1 MPGRQGGSIMEK
13 LRVLFVCVH
22 NSARSQMAE
31 AFLRAFAGDAFEV
44 ESAGL
49 EPAEAVNP
57 LVVEVMAELGLD
69 LSGKKPQS
77 VFELFRQGRLYDY
90 VISVCEDGG
99 ERCPVFPGLTRR
111 WRWPFP
117 DPAAA
122 TGTREERLAQVRA
135 IRDQIRAKVERPF
148 FDAPEP

>member
-1 MPGRQGGSIMEK
+1 MEK
-13 LRVLFVCVH
+13 FRVLFVCVH
-22 NSARSQMAE
+22 NSGRSQMAE
-31 AFLRAFAGDAFEV
+31 AFLRNFAGDSFEV

-49 EPAEAVNP
+49 EPAPEVNP
-57 LVVEVMAELGLD
+57 LVVEAMAELGVD

-77 VFELFRQGRLYDY
+77 VFALFRQGRLYDY

-122 TGTREERLAQVRA
+122 TGTREERMEQVRA
-135 IRDQIRAKVERPF
+135 IRDMIREKVERPF
-148 FDAPEP
+148 ESVSEP

>member
-1 MPGRQGGSIMEK
+1 MEK

-31 AFLRAFAGDAFEV
+31 AFLRAFAGDSFEV

-57 LVVEVMAELGLD
+57 LVVEAMAELGFD
-69 LSGKKPQS
+69 LSGRKPKS
-77 VFELFRQGRLYDY
+77 AFELFRQGRLYDY

-111 WRWPFP
+111 WHWPFP
-117 DPAAA
+117 DPARV

-148 FDAPEP
+148 LDAPEP

>member
-1 MPGRQGGSIMEK
+1 MEK

-31 AFLRAFAGDAFEV
+31 AFLRAFAGDSFEV

-57 LVVEVMAELGLD
+57 LVVEAMAELGFD
-69 LSGKKPQS
+69 LSGRKPKS
-77 VFELFRQGRLYDY
+77 AFELFRQGRLYDY

-111 WRWPFP
+111 WHWPFP
-117 DPAAA
+117 DPARV
-122 TGTREERLAQVRA
+122 TGTHEERLAQVRA

-148 FDAPEP
+148 LDAPEP

>member
-1 MPGRQGGSIMEK
+1 MEK

-31 AFLRAFAGDAFEV
+31 AFLRRFAGDSFAV

-57 LVVEVMAELGLD
+57 LVVEAMAELGFD
-69 LSGKKPQS
+69 LSGRRPQS

-122 TGTREERLAQVRA
+122 TGSREEMLAQVRA
-135 IRDQIRAKVERPF
+135 IRDMIREKVERPF
-148 FDAPEP
+148 LDEPEPE